1 MQLSP
6 KSKPVLLI
14 FILVILGGCAMIAN
28 SQFDDLFGIA
38 EPQARMVVNNSAQ
51 AEFYHDE
58 VQPIIEQRC
67 VVCHGCYDAPCQL
80 KLSSPQGIDRGA
92 NKELVYDGTR
102 LLAATP
108 QRLFVDNDSTQ
119 AWRNNGF
126 YGVLNERQQSP
137 ALNQQA
143 SVMSRLLSLKQQHPL
158 PAGKILPK
166 QFNFSLDREQQCP
179 TDVEIENYVQN
190 YPDWGMP
197 FGLPALSKPEDKILQ
212 DWLRNGAKMA
222 PLPPLTDHYIN
233 QIATWENYLNGDS
246 LKEKLVSRYLYEHWF
261 IAHLYFSELPAGEF
275 FKVVRSRTPPGQ
287 PIDIIATRRPYDDP
301 GVERVYYRL
310 WREQGSIL
318 EKTHMPYA
326 LNNDRLIT
334 FTQLFFQ
341 DNYQVEALPSYQPEV
356 ASNPFKAFE
365 AIPSISRYKFLL
377 EEAEFTI
384 MNFIKSP
391 VCRGQVALNVINDHF
406 WVFFV
411 NPNEKNA
418 KDHSAFYNEQQDKL
432 ALPSAAESN
441 AYVITNWLK
450 YSKLQRSY
458 MHNKATR
465 MNTAFPNGEHL
476 TTDQIWA
483 GDGDN
488 TNAALTIFR
497 HIDSATVVKG
507 LVGRPPQTSWVID
520 YGLLERIHYLLA
532 AGFDVY
538 GNIGHQLNTR
548 LYMDFLRIEGEFNFL
563 ALLPPETRKAELNQW
578 YQGVSDS
585 QKEYLMAPHKLFSQP
600 SGIQYQTEHPKQE
613 LYHLLKQKV
622 NPVLVTDNN
631 LASKST
637 PKSHRKALE
646 KLQHLVGGA
655 VTLMPQITFLSIQGK
670 EQTHYYS
677 VLRNNAHSN
686 ITSLLSED
694 ENRLPEQDTI
704 TVTSGLVGAYPDVFV
719 NVSESQ
725 LNNYVNSVSALTT
738 KADYQKLMDNYAI
751 RRTDPNFW
759 QHSDAMHADNKKQHP
774 YKAGLFDYNRLQ
786 NR

>member
-1 MQLSP
+1 MNISH
-6 KSKPVLLI
+6 KSKPFLLLI
-14 FILVILGGCAMIAN
+14 FIAILGGCAMIAN
-28 SQFDDLFGIA
+28 SQFDDLFGKA
-38 EPQARMVVNNSAQ
+38 EPQARMVDNNSTQ
-51 AEFYHDE
+51 ATFYHDE

-80 KLSSPQGIDRGA
+80 KLSSAQGIDRGA
-92 NKELVYDGTR
+92 NKALVYDGTR

-108 QRLFVDNDSTQ
+108 QRLFEDHDSTQ

-137 ALNQQA
+137 AFNQQA

-158 PAGKILPK
+158 PKGKILPK
-166 QFNFSLDREQQCP
+166 QFSFALDRQQQCP
-179 TDVEIENYVQN
+179 TDVEMDSYAQN

-197 FGLPALSKPEDKILQ
+197 FGLPALSAPEDEILQ
-212 DWLRNGAKMA
+212 TWLRNGAKMA
-222 PLPPLTDHYIN
+222 PPKPLENNYIA

-261 IAHLYFSELPAGEF
+261 IAHMYFSELPAGEF

-301 GVERVYYRL
+301 GVDRVYYRF
-310 WREQGSIL
+310 WREQGTIL

-326 LNNDRLIT
+326 LNNDRLAT
-334 FTQLFFQ
+334 FNQLFYQ
-341 DNYQVEALPSYQPEV
+341 DNYQVKTLPSYKPEV

-365 AIPSISRYKFLL
+365 AIPTVARYKFLL

-391 VCRGQVALNVINDHF
+391 VCRGQVALNVINDRF

-418 KDHSAFYNEQQDKL
+418 KDHSSFYNNQQDNL

-441 AYVITNWLK
+441 AYIITNWLK
-450 YSKLQRSY
+450 YSKLQREF
-458 MHNKATR
+458 MHEKALKMNK
-465 MNTAFPNGEHL
+465 AFPNGEHL
-476 TTDQIWA
+476 TTEQIWA

-563 ALLPPETRKAELNQW
+563 ALLPPETRKTELTKW
-578 YQGVSDS
+578 YSGVSDS
-585 QKEYLMAPHKLFSQP
+585 QKEYLMTPHKLFSQP
-600 SGIQYQTEHPKQE
+600 SGINYQTKDHKQE
-613 LYHLLKQKV
+613 LYQLLKQKV
-622 NPVLVTDNN
+622 SPVLVTDNN
-631 LASKST
+631 LVSKST
-637 PKSHRKALE
+637 PRSHRKALD
-646 KLQHLVGGA
+646 KLQNITGGPI
-655 VTLMPQITFLSIQGK
+655 TLMPQITFLSVQNS
-670 EQTHYYS
+670 EQTYYYS

-725 LNNYVNSVSALTT
+725 LNGYVKAVMALNTE
-738 KADYQKLMDNYAI
+738 ADYQALMDDYAI
-751 RRTDPNFW
+751 RRTDTSFW
-759 QHSDAMHADNKKQHP
+759 QHSDAVHADNKKKYP